1 MVDRLFFRTHSSTLR
16 DGPNAYVRN
25 DSYEVDGMATT
36 RTWKLQLGAA
46 IASLALV
53 SLLVLEVSSAA
64 FVANTTNTG
73 NSWTTGQV
81 SLTDD
86 DGGPTSGVAMFD
98 VTGMLPGQSAERC
111 IQVTYTGSSDPQP
124 VKLYASGTDSG
135 LGQYLDVTVTE
146 GSGSTFPNCGTT
158 FVADT
163 APGAQIVNSTL
174 DAFKADTA
182 GTGIW
187 DPSATGATGESR
199 TYKFV
204 VTLNANTPDTA
215 QGASAAATFTWETT
229 T

>member
-1 MVDRLFFRTHSSTLR
+1 MS
-16 DGPNAYVRN
+16 
-25 DSYEVDGMATT
+25 MA

-46 IASLALV
+46 VASLALV
-53 SLLVLEVSSAA
+53 SLLVLQVSSAA
-64 FVANTTNTG
+64 FVAKTTNTG
-73 NSWTTGQV
+73 NSWTTGKV
-81 SLTDD
+81 ALTDD
-86 DGGPTSGVAMFD
+86 DGDPGVAMFD
-98 VTGMLPGQSAERC
+98 VSGMLPGASVERC
-111 IQVTYTGSSDPQP
+111 IEVTYTGSSDPQP

-163 APGAQIVNSTL
+163 DPAAQIVNTTL
-174 DAFKADTA
+174 DLFKADVDGA
-182 GTGIW
+182 GIW
-187 DPSATGATGESR
+187 DPTATGSTGQSR

-204 VTLNANTPDTA
+204 VTLKSTTPDSA